1 MILRML
7 AVKSYSNIGSCLT
20 TEIVELGKY
29 LDRLGTPGTLN
40 EYQVQTDWVMG
51 LASSSSEKKKKIEK
65 EMKKKKNNKKEETN
79 QRKLKEEKRRKIN
92 KI

>member
-51 LASSSSEKKKKIEK
+51 LASSSSEKK
-65 EMKKKKNNKKEETN
+65 EEN
-79 QRKLKEEKRRKIN
+79 RKRNEKEEKQ
-92 KI
+92 